1 MDVVTYPNAEVVKF
15 IQENT
20 IPLRVPF
27 DAKPLSSE
35 FNIKWTP
42 TLIVLDPDGKERH
55 RIVGFVSADE
65 LIPSLLLGMGKSY
78 FEQDRFSEALLSIE
92 KLLREYPKSSAA
104 PEGIYLRG
112 VCRYKSTNNP
122 KPLKEAYEQLKDQY
136 PESEWTKRA
145 YPYRLIN

>member
-1 MDVVTYPNAEVVKF
+1 MDAVTYPNAEVVKF

-78 FEQDRFSEALLSIE
+78 FEQDRFSEALSSIE

-112 VCRYKSTNNP
+112 VCLYKSTNNP

>member
-1 MDVVTYPNAEVVKF
+1 MDAVTYPDPSVIKF
-15 IQENT
+15 VQENT

-42 TLIVLDPDGKERH
+42 TLIVLDPDGKEQH

-65 LIPSLLLGMGKSY
+65 LIPSLLLGIGKSY
-78 FEQDRFSEALLSIE
+78 FEQDRFSEALSNIE
-92 KLLREYPKSSAA
+92 KLLGEYPKSSAA
-104 PEGIYLRG
+104 PEGIYLKG
-112 VCRYKSTNNP
+112 VCQYKGTHNP
-122 KPLKEAYEQLKDQY
+122 KPLREAYERLKAEY

-145 YPYRLIN
+145 YPYRLID